1 MIRNSK
7 ALSPI
12 FASLIILTIVTVLFI
27 PVFIWAAGMTSQTQI
42 DWGTSGQAASE
53 RIVIEEVGL
62 KAGQKSCTIYVR
74 NIGKTAVEI
83 NDIIISKASTSNIL
97 QTCNKGQFSTIPTY
111 VTQGNLLTLTI
122 PDLNFNPL
130 QNTAY
135 SIQVFTTR
143 GAGDTFQVVTK

>member
-1 MIRNSK
+1 M
-7 ALSPI
+7 
-12 FASLIILTIVTVLFI
+12 TVLFI
-27 PVFIWAAGMTSQTQI
+27 PVFIWAAGMTSQTEG
-42 DWGTSGQAASE
+42 DWQLSGQAASE

-62 KAGQKSCTIYVR
+62 KAGQTSCTIYVR
-74 NIGKTAVEI
+74 NIGKTTVEI

-97 QTCNKGQFSTIPTY
+97 QTCNKGQFSSVPTY

-122 PDLNFNPL
+122 PDPDLNFNPL